1 LSEELLLSD
10 LLLLE
15 LEELRLELLEDFDE
29 PEERDEFDLTL
40 VELREE
46 LEEFVLGVL

>member
-29 PEERDEFDLTL
+29 LEERD
-40 VELREE
+40 E
-46 LEEFVLGVL
+46 LEEFVLGGL

>member
-1 LSEELLLSD
+1 MLSD

-29 PEERDEFDLTL
+29 PEERDEFDLIL

-46 LEEFVLGVL
+46 PEEFVLGVL